1 MIELLAYYYMIGV
14 ALVAALLIRGF
25 AAQIMELVR
34 EETPPTPPYLLPLLA
49 LILVGGTLCALAIMA
64 ALWPWGVYDEIQ
76 KARGKL

>member
-1 MIELLAYYYMIGV
+1 MITFLAYYYLIGV

-25 AAQIMELVR
+25 AAQIVDFVR
-34 EETPPTPPYLLPLLA
+34 DEAPPTTPALLPLLA
-49 LILVGGTLCALAIMA
+49 LIIVAGILCSLAIMA